1 MMHRHARRAGLVVSA
16 LLFLLAIGAAW
27 LRA

>member
-1 MMHRHARRAGLVVSA
+1 MMHLLARRAGLVVS
-16 LLFLLAIGAAW
+16 LLLLLAAIGAAW

>member
-1 MMHRHARRAGLVVSA
+1 MMHRHARRAGIVVS
-16 LLFLLAIGAAW
+16 LLLLLVAIGAAW